1 MKHEWLVCLVGIGGS
16 LAGQGGQGGLDQ
28 AAARARSAWLAHDPR
43 ALLAGSPGVT
53 LEIPGADPSS
63 AIGRDQASE
72 LLGRYLRTSEEH
84 AVDVRVAREM
94 AEGRG
99 YVELERRFTVAG
111 TAEERH
117 ETVFLGLLRRGD
129 QWVVVELRTA
139 R

>member
-1 MKHEWLVCLVGIGGS
+1 MNRVWLGCVLLIGGS
-16 LAGQGGQGGLDQ
+16 LAGQGGLAE
-28 AAARARSAWLAHDPR
+28 AASRARSAWLAHDPV

-72 LLGRYLRTSEEH
+72 LLGRYLRTSQERS
-84 AVDVRVAREM
+84 VDVQVAREM
-94 AEGRG
+94 AEGQG
-99 YVELERRFTVAG
+99 YVELERRFIVAG
-111 TAEERH
+111 TSEERH
-117 ETVFLGLLRRGD
+117 ETVFLGLRRRGD

>member
-1 MKHEWLVCLVGIGGS
+1 MNRAWLGCVLLIAGS
-16 LAGQGGQGGLDQ
+16 LAAQEGLEQ

-72 LLGRYLRTSEEH
+72 LLGRYLRTSQERSVE
-84 AVDVRVAREM
+84 VRAAREM
-94 AEGRG
+94 AEGQG
-99 YVELERRFTVAG
+99 YVELERRFIVSG
-111 TAEERH
+111 TTEERH
-117 ETVFLGLLRRGD
+117 ETVFLGLRRRGE

>member
-1 MKHEWLVCLVGIGGS
+1 MKLLRVVWVLLIGGS
-16 LAGQGGQGGLDQ
+16 LAGQGGLDQ
-28 AAARARSAWLAHDPR
+28 AAARARSAWLAHDPA

-72 LLGRYLRTSEEH
+72 LLGRYLRTSEERS
-84 AVDVRVAREM
+84 VDVRAAREM
-94 AEGRG
+94 AEGQG
-99 YVELERRFTVAG
+99 YVELERRFIVAG
-111 TAEERH
+111 TSEERH
-117 ETVFLGLLRRGD
+117 ETVFLGLRRRSD

>member
-1 MKHEWLVCLVGIGGS
+1 MKQVWLVCVLGIGGT
-16 LAGQGGQGGLDQ
+16 LAGQAGLEQ
-28 AAARARSAWLAHDPR
+28 AAARARSAWLTHDPA

-72 LLGRYLRTSEEH
+72 LLGRYLRTSQERS
-84 AVDVRVAREM
+84 VDVRVAREM
-94 AEGRG
+94 AEGQG
-99 YVELERRFTVAG
+99 YVELERRFIVAG
-111 TAEERH
+111 TTEERH
-117 ETVFLGLLRRGD
+117 ETVFLGLRRRGD